1 MLFNNNWTLNLTQ
14 NTQTLSSWNFFV
26 GRPWRLGLSLGNQN
40 ISPPLIHDFGRWA
53 FRDEETAYFQME
65 FQHVSAG
72 IFLGFCSQDEK
83 RQRRRNTSWKKHLMK
98 VLLHPPKNIIQP
110 SILCNSLL
118 FLWKKPLENPFG
130 FEHPSKTTPGT
141 GALGLSRGVTFVVDE
156 SSKGNHSE
164 FVPVIFSVVG
174 DFSLC
179 LGDKIRCFWLR
190 NSQDL
195 NQRS

>member
-1 MLFNNNWTLNLTQ
+1 MQ
-14 NTQTLSSWNFFV
+14 LSFV
-26 GRPWRLGLSLGNQN
+26 SL
-40 ISPPLIHDFGRWA
+40 
-53 FRDEETAYFQME
+53 
-65 FQHVSAG
+65 
-72 IFLGFCSQDEK
+72 
-83 RQRRRNTSWKKHLMK
+83 
-98 VLLHPPKNIIQP
+98 
-110 SILCNSLL
+110 
-118 FLWKKPLENPFG
+118 KKPLQNPFG

-174 DFSLC
+174 DVSLC

-190 NSQDL
+190 NPQDL